1 MSKLISTEK
10 LARLAKAL
18 DNRIKVSAE
27 ELTELINDVKDMF
40 GGRSLIYLTQ
50 LEYNALSKEEK
61 EDETKSY
68 FITDAEDLTH
78 THENREFLDSLSQL
92 TLDDINSEIDMVEA
106 MFGGKSLVYVTQ
118 AEFNALSDDE
128 KASESVLYIITD
140 MEQMYHVHENMD
152 LLDTIAEGTLDAG
165 SVNGYKIWVG
175 TTAELE
181 EIEEKDPFTV
191 YFEIDEDG
199 DVAVKMNPDV
209 SQTDYGQILLTM
221 DKYQRYEITE
231 NKNYYLIQTPDMTGQ
246 NEIYEIHAFICNK
259 ASDVVYVEYPDAY
272 TGDAEPELTFG
283 YIYKLDALH
292 IGNNEWLVDCKLY
305 SNFR

>member
-40 GGRSLIYLTQ
+40 GGRSLIYLSQ
-50 LEYNALSKEEK
+50 LEYNALSEEEK

-78 THENREFLDSLSQL
+78 THENKEFLDSLSQL
-92 TLDDINSEIDMVEA
+92 TLDDINNEIDMVEA

-118 AEFNALSDDE
+118 AEFDALSDDE
-128 KASESVLYIITD
+128 KSSESILYIITD

-152 LLDTIAEGTLDAG
+152 LLNTIADGTIDAG

-199 DVAVKMNPDV
+199 DSDASQIEPDNGLV
-209 SQTDYGQILLTM
+209 SLTT
-221 DKYQRYEITE
+221 DKYQKVVLSSETTTIVMPVVTGVVEFHVFITADPNSNVE
-231 NKNYYLIQTPDMTGQ
+231 QYFNIEYS
-246 NEIYEIHAFICNK
+246 E
-259 ASDVVYVEYPDAY
+259 DVYKP
-272 TGDAEPELTFG
+272 AETTEKLERNN
-283 YIYKLDALH
+283 IYKLDATYT
-292 IGNNEWLVDCKLY
+292 GGEWLVQCMLY
-305 SNFR
+305 TK

>member
-1 MSKLISTEK
+1 
-10 LARLAKAL
+10 
-18 DNRIKVSAE
+18 
-27 ELTELINDVKDMF
+27 MF

-199 DVAVKMNPDV
+199 DASQIEPDN
-209 SQTDYGQILLTM
+209 GLIRLTT
-221 DKYQRYEITE
+221 DKYQKVVLSNEMTTIVMPEVIGVVEFHVFITADPNSNVE
-231 NKNYYLIQTPDMTGQ
+231 QYFNIGYSK
-246 NEIYEIHAFICNK
+246 
-259 ASDVVYVEYPDAY
+259 DVYKSAATTEKL
-272 TGDAEPELTFG
+272 ERNN
-283 YIYKLDALH
+283 IYKLDATYT
-292 IGNNEWLVDCKLY
+292 GGEWLVQCMLY
-305 SNFR
+305 TKGI

>member
-50 LEYNALSKEEK
+50 LEYNALSEEEK

-78 THENREFLDSLSQL
+78 THENKEFLDSLSQL

-118 AEFNALSDDE
+118 AEFDALSDDE
-128 KASESVLYIITD
+128 KSSESVLYIITD

-152 LLDTIAEGTLDAG
+152 LLNTIAEGTLDAG

-175 TTAELE
+175 TTEELE
-181 EIEEKDPFTV
+181 QIEEKDPFTV
-191 YFEIDEDG
+191 YFEVDEDG
-199 DVAVKMNPDV
+199 DASQIEPDNGLV
-209 SQTDYGQILLTM
+209 RLTT
-221 DKYQRYEITE
+221 DKYQKVVLSSETTTIVMPEVTGVVEFHVFITVDPNSNVE
-231 NKNYYLIQTPDMTGQ
+231 QYFNIGYS
-246 NEIYEIHAFICNK
+246 E
-259 ASDVVYVEYPDAY
+259 DVYKPAATTEKL
-272 TGDAEPELTFG
+272 ERNN
-283 YIYKLDALH
+283 IYKLDATYT
-292 IGNNEWLVDCKLY
+292 GGDWLVQCMLY
-305 SNFR
+305 TKGV